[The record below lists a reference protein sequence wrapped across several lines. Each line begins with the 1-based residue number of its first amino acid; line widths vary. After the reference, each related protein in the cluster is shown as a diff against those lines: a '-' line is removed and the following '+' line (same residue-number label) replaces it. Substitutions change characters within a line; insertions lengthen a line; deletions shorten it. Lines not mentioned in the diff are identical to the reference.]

1 MRDLLDCVHGVISD
15 TAMLHGEVTNMRR
28 AQEDMR
34 EELAEMKKYVD
45 AMMSDSSAV
54 TALLRGAHP

>member
-1 MRDLLDCVHGVISD
+1 MRDLLDCVHAVISD

-28 AQEDMR
+28 VQEDMR